1 MYNLSTVVFS
11 KGDGILFSGKVLSF
25 LSCLTTSASLFSLAQ
40 SGAVSAAAKVEKTS
54 VVNREVT
61 TAINERG
68 TEPNSGCSISENQ
81 LEIKFNTGIVNA
93 EKNEFGSDVNK
104 ASNKEGSEKSL
115 GSEELNNLQKNKGI
129 VCFAARP
136 AENRENQEANFLF
149 SILLFLLLLPFRLA
163 FSIIWSI
170 ITSILVTLVGL
181 PLMAV
186 FCVLTFLIDGSSDTF
201 FVKSQRSLVF
211 MWNFLVSLVQGIRN
225 GNLGESFK
233 SFSDNKYP
241 EEYSGFVGRSV
252 DKFKNFFTQNIS
264 KFFLK
269 QQ

>member
-1 MYNLSTVVFS
+1 MYNLSKVVFS

-40 SGAVSAAAKVEKTS
+40 SGAVSAAAKSEKTS

-93 EKNEFGSDVNK
+93 EKNEFGSDGNK

-163 FSIIWSI
+163 FSLVWNL
-170 ITSILVTLVGL
+170 ITGIFVATVVL
-181 PLMAV
+181 PFVLV
-186 FCVLTFLIDGSSDTF
+186 FCVLTFLIDGSDDVLL
-201 FVKSQRSLVF
+201 VKSKRSLVF
-211 MWNFLVSLVQGIRN
+211 MWNFLVSLFQGIRN
-225 GNLGESFK
+225 GELRESLK
-233 SFSDNKYP
+233 KFS
-241 EEYSGFVGRSV
+241 EEKFPDQYSGFVGRSMGKV
-252 DKFKNFFTQNIS
+252 KEFIIQNIS
-264 KFFLK
+264 KFFK